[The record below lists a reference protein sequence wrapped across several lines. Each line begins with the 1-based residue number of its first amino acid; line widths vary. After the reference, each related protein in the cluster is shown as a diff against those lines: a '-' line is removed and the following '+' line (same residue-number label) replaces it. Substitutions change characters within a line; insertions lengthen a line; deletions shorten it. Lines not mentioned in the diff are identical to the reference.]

1 MVRTAGRLYVSNAI
15 RFVPDLEGIIKF
27 EELATSADVPDV
39 HTTLPP
45 QHTHT
50 HIYIFMHL
58 THSPHLSSYC
68 VDNETRST
76 TPGHIY

>member
-39 HTTLPP
+39 HATLPP
-45 QHTHT
+45 HHTHA
-50 HIYIFMHL
+50 HMH
-58 THSPHLSSYC
+58 TC
-68 VDNETRST
+68 T
-76 TPGHIY
+76 